1 VREVSCRATRIVLE
15 VLEAARLPVEP
26 LVSGLPVSLAELRDP
41 SARVEWDVFTQF
53 LGRVED
59 LYADALPL
67 EEVGARALTVP
78 SFEILRRAG
87 QLLMDPRRLYELAGR
102 FVAPA
107 LFPHVVVQQTW
118 LPSGRLVVTGEL
130 LPGYRESVP
139 FFRLCHGN
147 VAALPRVL
155 DLPASRIEE
164 QLLSGRRGR
173 LVLLPPPS
181 HTLLARVRRS
191 VGALG
196 ALGDVWRGIE
206 LHQTELERSLAAFRT
221 SRHQLQQLIE
231 RLPDGVLIQR
241 EGVLRWAN
249 AAMLEMLGA
258 PRLEDVVGRSVLTF
272 MPAADREGV
281 ALAMRRAA
289 ASEVSESRTE
299 YRIERPDGAIRRVQS
314 GTAQMV
320 DFEGEPARM
329 VVLRD
334 VTEQHQLREQAAIS
348 DRLASLGAL
357 AANVAHEINNPLAYV
372 RLSLEAAAREVASL
386 WTDRPELHE
395 SLARA
400 REGTDRVLE
409 IVRDLKMLSRME
421 EGPDTAID
429 LVEVLRA
436 TVAVAERS
444 IRAKARLVESYRPTP
459 LARGMRGKLGQVFLN
474 LLTNAVDAIPEG
486 DTGNHVIRVSTD
498 TTADGRVRVEI
509 GDTGSGIPPEI
520 AARVFDPFFTTK
532 PVGLGTGLGL
542 AMCHRIV
549 TEHGGQIAFE
559 SSPGKTTF
567 RVTLPRAAAQVRVVS
582 AKAGD
587 ERAPAERAR
596 RRVLVVDDEPAMLTS
611 ICRLLASVHDVET
624 ASSGRAGLEILAAD
638 TSFDAVLTDLMMAD
652 LTGIEL
658 YEKAREVH
666 PDLERRFLFMTGG
679 TFTPHAQRFVAKM
692 AERCLEKPF
701 ERRELLDAVDAIS
714 GAGAA
719 SAPSSVT

>member
-1 VREVSCRATRIVLE
+1 VLE
-15 VLEAARLPVEP
+15 VLEAARLPLKP
-26 LVSGLPVSLAELRDP
+26 LVDSLPVSLAELRDP
-41 SARVEWDVFTQF
+41 SARIEWDVFAQF
-53 LGRVED
+53 LGRID
-59 LYADALPL
+59 ALYADDLPL

-78 SFEILRRAG
+78 SFETLRRAG
-87 QLLMDPRRLYELAGR
+87 QLLMDPKRLYDLAGR

-107 LFPHVVVQQTW
+107 LFPHVVVKQSW

-164 QLLSGRRGR
+164 QLLSGSRGR

-181 HTLLARVRRS
+181 HTLLARIRRS

-206 LHQTELERSLAAFRT
+206 VHQTELERSLAAFRT

-241 EGVLRWAN
+241 EGVVRWAN
-249 AAMLEMLGA
+249 GAMLEILGFA
-258 PRLEDVVGRSVLTF
+258 RIEDVVGRSVLSF
-272 MPAADREGV
+272 VPAADRE
-281 ALAMRRAA
+281 ALALVMRRAA
-289 ASEVSESRTE
+289 ASEVSDARTE
-299 YRIERPDGAIRRVQS
+299 YRLQRPDGSLRRVQS
-314 GTAQMV
+314 GTAQIV
-320 DFEGEPARM
+320 EFEGAPARM

-334 VTEQHQLREQAAIS
+334 VTEQHRLREQAAIS

-372 RLSLEAAAREVASL
+372 RLSLEAASREAAAL
-386 WTDRPELHE
+386 GRELPDLNE

-400 REGTDRVLE
+400 EEGTDRVLE

-444 IRAKARLVESYRPTP
+444 IRGKARLVESYRPTP

-486 DTGNHVIRVSTD
+486 DPGKHVIRVDTD
-498 TTADGRVRVEI
+498 TDAEGRIVVEI

-549 TEHGGQIAFE
+549 TEHGGQIGFE
-559 SSPGKTTF
+559 SSPGATTF
-567 RVTLPRAAAQVRVVS
+567 RVTLPRAATPHPVVS
-582 AKAGD
+582 AKGGD
-587 ERAPAERAR
+587 ERAPSDRPR
-596 RRVLVVDDEPAMLTS
+596 RRVLIVDDEPAMLTS
-611 ICRLLASVHDVET
+611 LLRLLSNTHDVET
-624 ASSGRAGLEILAAD
+624 ASGGRAGLEILATD
-638 TSFDAVLTDLMMAD
+638 TSFDAVVTDLMMAD
-652 LTGIEL
+652 LTGMDL
-658 YEKAREVH
+658 YERAREVH

-679 TFTPHAQRFVAKM
+679 TFTPRAQSFVAKM
-692 AERCLEKPF
+692 GVRCLEKPF

-714 GAGAA
+714 FAA
-719 SAPSSVT
+719 REPSGVT